1 MPLVEVSESLHR
13 TFMDTKGRTALTLTA
28 YNVVDDVRDRE
39 LFVTYDYPLSAAL
52 RKPVVIFSAVLS
64 LFVAVWAVG
73 QVDTGIKAK
82 SI

>member
-1 MPLVEVSESLHR
+1 
-13 TFMDTKGRTALTLTA
+13 MDTTGRTALTLTA

-39 LFVTYDYPLSAAL
+39 LLVTYDYPLSAAF

-64 LFVAVWAVG
+64 LFVAVWAIG